1 MPHAWQGFGTL
12 QIHRYMYTDISLQSL
27 NIIVPIANSNQC
39 ELDRALIKIGITE
52 LGLWWYK
59 RNKTL
64 QEKISQRK
72 NYSFDFQS
80 LAVCYT
86 YVTDK
91 MSVCYGS
98 PKLWIWIKKN
108 NNKKSCGQGLG
119 SQKIDNVNMKL
130 FGKKF
135 EKPLNYNSAAF
146 LTHCSNRVSLV
157 SLSSTGGSLA
167 SCRALIQG
175 TEWGTFNIFSFGLA
189 SLQSVLLLFSYI
201 NINVSASLAHGGH
214 VPNHRPYSLYRSH
227 KHHHKWFI
235 IISPPVTRPKPHAL
249 ITKRRHTWLSVIC
262 PLCIHT
268 PCSLY
273 RPHKHILNVS
283 FHCGYIPNY
292 TLYALYRP
300 K

>member
-64 QEKISQRK
+64 QEKISQCK

-167 SCRALIQG
+167 SGNRMRNIQ
-175 TEWGTFNIFSFGLA
+175 
-189 SLQSVLLLFSYI
+189 YI
-201 NINVSASLAHGGH
+201 QFWIGITTVCIIIIQL
-214 VPNHRPYSLYRSH
+214 H
-227 KHHHKWFI
+227 KHQCLS
-235 IISPPVTRPKPHAL
+235 IISPRWTCPKPQ
-249 ITKRRHTWLSVIC
+249 
-262 PLCIHT
+262 
-268 PCSLY
+268 
-273 RPHKHILNVS
+273 
-283 FHCGYIPNY
+283 
-292 TLYALYRP
+292 TLFSIQVT
-300 K
+300 